1 MRAIHL
7 SAFRDPRGRGGAE
20 LLRAWPTL
28 TDVAAAAAG
37 AGVEVQVVQA
47 GWRDETIEAAG
58 VLVHFVSEQG
68 ARILPRR
75 LSTALPVRLMARV
88 RALRPDVIH
97 FQGLGFPAAARMA
110 ASLGVPVLVQDH
122 MDRVPRPSRRA
133 LYRWGYARTAGVAF
147 TDAAMARPFVG
158 AGVLR
163 AETPVFEVLESS
175 THFTPGD
182 PDTARAAAGI
192 HGAPCLL
199 WIGRMTEAK
208 DPFTVLDAF
217 EHAAPWLADARLW
230 MAYGDAPLLPAV
242 RARIEASPTLR
253 ERVRLLG
260 RVPHERVQ
268 ELLRG
273 ADLYLSASRREG
285 SGYALLEALASGA
298 VPLVTD
304 IPAHRRITRG
314 GAVGGLYP
322 CGDAPALAALLA
334 EHAGR
339 PRAAERKRAREHFD
353 RHLSFAVVGRELADA
368 YARLV
373 TR

>member
-1 MRAIHL
+1 VRAIHL
-7 SAFRDPRGRGGAE
+7 SAWRDPRGRPGAE

-47 GWRDETIEAAG
+47 GWRDETVEAEG
-58 VLVHFVSEQG
+58 IDVHFVLESG
-68 ARILPRR
+68 ARLLPRR
-75 LSTALPVRLMARV
+75 LSAALPVRLMARV

-97 FQGLGFPAAARMA
+97 LQGLGFPVAARMA

-122 MDRVPRPSRRA
+122 MDRVPPPSRRA
-133 LYRWGYARTAGVAF
+133 LYRWGHARTAGAAF
-147 TDAAMARPFVG
+147 TDAEMARPFVE

-163 AETPVFEVLESS
+163 PETPVFEVLESS

-182 PDTARAAAGI
+182 PAPARAAAGI
-192 HGAPCLL
+192 HGDPCLL

-217 EHAAPWLADARLW
+217 ERAAPGLADGRLW

-242 RARIEASPTLR
+242 RARIEASPLLR
-253 ERVRLLG
+253 ARVRLLG

-268 ELLRG
+268 ALLRG

-314 GAVGGLYP
+314 GTVGGLYP
-322 CGDAPALAALLA
+322 RGDAAALAALLA
-334 EHAGR
+334 EHAAR
-339 PRAAERKRAREHFD
+339 PRAAERTRAREHFD

-373 TR
+373 AR

>member
-7 SAFRDPRGRGGAE
+7 SAWRDPGGRDGAE
-20 LLRAWPTL
+20 LLEAWPTL

-37 AGVEVQVVQA
+37 AGVDVEVVQA
-47 GWRDETIEAAG
+47 GWRDEVLESAG
-58 VLVHFVSEQG
+58 VHVHFVSESG
-68 ARILPRR
+68 ARLLPRR
-75 LSTALPVRLMARV
+75 LSAALPLRLMARV

-97 FQGLGFPAAARMA
+97 FQGLNFPLAVRMA

-122 MDRVPRPSRRA
+122 GNKLPLPSRRA
-133 LYRWGYARTAGVAF
+133 LYRWGFRHAAGVAF
-147 TDAAMARPFVG
+147 TDAELARPFVA

-163 AETPVFEVLESS
+163 PETPVFEVLESS

-182 PDTARAAAGI
+182 PEAARAAAGI
-192 HGAPCLL
+192 HGDPCLV
-199 WIGRMTEAK
+199 WVGRMMEDK
-208 DPFTVLDAF
+208 DPFTVLDAV
-217 EHAAPWLADARLW
+217 ERAAPALADARLW
-230 MAYGDAPLLPAV
+230 MACGDAPILADV
-242 RARIEASPTLR
+242 RARIEASPVLR

-260 RVPHERVQ
+260 RVPHARVQ

-273 ADLYLSASRREG
+273 ADLFLSASRREG

-314 GAVGGLYP
+314 GAVGGLFP
-322 CGDAPALAALLA
+322 RGDTAALAALLV
-334 EHAGR
+334 EHAAR
-339 PRAAERKRAREHFD
+339 PRGAERARAREHFD
-353 RHLSFAVVGRELADA
+353 RHLSFAVVGRELRDA

-373 TR
+373 GR

>member
-1 MRAIHL
+1 VRAIHL
-7 SAFRDPRGRGGAE
+7 SAWRDPRGRHGAE
-20 LLRAWPTL
+20 LLEAWPTL
-28 TDVAAAAAG
+28 TDVASAAIG
-37 AGVEVQVVQA
+37 AGVDVEVVQA
-47 GWRDETIEAAG
+47 GWRDETLEHRG
-58 VLVHFVSEQG
+58 VRVHFVSEPG
-68 ARILPRR
+68 ARLLPRR
-75 LSTALPVRLMARV
+75 VSALLPLRLMNHV

-97 FQGLGFPAAARMA
+97 LQGLGFPVAARMA
-110 ASLGVPVLVQDH
+110 AALGVPVLVQDH
-122 MDRVPRPSRRA
+122 MDKLPRPSRRA
-133 LYRWGYARTAGVAF
+133 LHRWGYGRVAGVAF
-147 TDAAMARPFVG
+147 TDAEMARPFVE
-158 AGVLR
+158 AGVLP
-163 AETPVFEVLESS
+163 AQTPVFEVLESS
-175 THFTPGD
+175 TRFTPGD
-182 PDTARAAAGI
+182 ADAARAAAGI
-192 HGAPCLL
+192 HGDPCLV

-217 EHAAPWLADARLW
+217 ERAAPGLPDARLW
-230 MAYGDAPLLPAV
+230 MAYGDAPLLAEV
-242 RARIEASPTLR
+242 RARIGGSAMLH

-260 RVPHERVQ
+260 RVSHARVQ

-298 VPLVTD
+298 VPLLTD

-334 EHAGR
+334 EHAAR
-339 PRAAERKRAREHFD
+339 PRAAERARAREHFD

-373 TR
+373 AR